1 MRGLTFLLANLLP
14 SVPSPSLSLSS
25 PLSFSF
31 SPPYP
36 FFWNHSGNCIVVAP
50 ECLHTRTQA
59 EMFHFC
65 ARTYRLLVVYVQ
77 QGRLSHARHFLF
89 VLFEGLLDFSF
100 FFGRGE
106 QIVVTLI
113 VTRTLLCDKIPAFY
127 FHPTIKDP
135 SSDLKLGFLS
145 LHIREH
151 GSSEWNMVEHIVHRL
166 HSDSGKMCE
175 EIRLSSAYTIS
186 SNRMRQFNDLPGARV
201 YRPSSRVSSP
211 RLRASKHGIEFTIGG
226 WYLTFNTYIC
236 LSKFYNLTLPINM
249 LQTRYRCP
257 IDFFY
262 R

>member
-59 EMFHFC
+59 ETFHFC

-145 LHIREH
+145 LHVREH
-151 GSSEWNMVEHIVHRL
+151 GSSEWNTWWNTLCTVYARIPGKCVKKFGYHPHIQFPATACDNLTICPGHGFTGLVLVFHHR
-166 HSDSGKMCE
+166 DSG
-175 EIRLSSAYTIS
+175 RLNTV
-186 SNRMRQFNDLPGARV
+186 SN
-201 YRPSSRVSSP
+201 SRSV
-211 RLRASKHGIEFTIGG
+211 ADI
-226 WYLTFNTYIC
+226 
-236 LSKFYNLTLPINM
+236 
-249 LQTRYRCP
+249 
-257 IDFFY
+257 
-262 R
+262 